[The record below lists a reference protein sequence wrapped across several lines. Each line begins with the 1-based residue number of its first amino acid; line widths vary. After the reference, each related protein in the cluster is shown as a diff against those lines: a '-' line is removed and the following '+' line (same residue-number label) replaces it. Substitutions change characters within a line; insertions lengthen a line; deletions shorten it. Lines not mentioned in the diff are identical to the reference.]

1 MDKHP
6 GAREISNPRIALLIR
21 LYAGMDRNGNGRRA
35 FIALNRK
42 DGLIGAWLGG
52 DISDVPPRLRG
63 LARDAVTL
71 NVTPAELR
79 ETLRIGRALLARKG
93 R

>member
-6 GAREISNPRIALLIR
+6 GARKIANPRITLMIR
-21 LYAGMDRNGNGRRA
+21 LYGGMDVNGNGRRC

-42 DGLIGAWLGG
+42 DGLIGAWQGG
-52 DISDVPPRLRG
+52 DLSDVPTRLRG

-71 NVTPAELR
+71 NVTPAEIR